1 MIALL
6 TIALTLVAPPYFVR
20 LVEQQAT
27 SQDVAALQMKA
38 ESGDAEAQRL
48 LGEAFEEGTGVE
60 KSDQSAV
67 EWYRKAALQGDAIA
81 AADLGVMYW
90 TGRGVPQDR
99 AEAVQWYHRAA
110 KKKNPMALY
119 NLGAASY
126 DGEGAPENVVHA
138 FAWFSLADEAG
149 SAQGNDALKRMELE
163 LKTDKKVEAWAFI
176 GEMYDNGY
184 TLPQDAGEAARWY
197 EKAAVNGDPVAAM
210 HLALLLAGNRLGA
223 PNYPGM
229 LRWCQAAADQ
239 NYAPGLYCV
248 GQFYEAGLA
257 GQKDLGMAAQWYL
270 RAVQL
275 GDAGAAAKLANMYW
289 NGDGVKLDR
298 VTAYMF
304 ALLASSVLDEAKQ
317 DIARFRPAMSAK
329 EVRKAEQKAREFRQK
344 QSVVVMRKSP
354 PQNGAASQGQTQK
367 LNPK

>member
-1 MIALL
+1 MIDLL
-6 TIALTLVAPPYFVR
+6 TIAFALVAHPYLQPVGQR
-20 LVEQQAT
+20 PT
-27 SQDVAALQMKA
+27 SQDVAALQEKA

-48 LGEAFEEGTGVE
+48 LGEAFEEGTGVA
-60 KSDQSAV
+60 KSDETAV
-67 EWYRKAALQGDAIA
+67 EWYRKAALQGDAKA

-110 KKKNPMALY
+110 RKKNAMALY

-149 SAQGNDALKRMELE
+149 SAPGNDAVKRMELE
-163 LKTDKKVEAWAFI
+163 LKTDKKIEAWAFI
-176 GEMYDNGY
+176 GEMYENGY
-184 TLPQDAGEAARWY
+184 TLPQNAVEAARWY
-197 EKAAVNGDPVAAM
+197 EKAADDGEPAAAM
-210 HLALLLAGNRLGA
+210 HLALLLFGNRLGT
-223 PNYPGM
+223 PNYGRA
-229 LRWCQAAADQ
+229 LHWCQVAADE
-239 NYAPGLYCV
+239 NYAPGLYCL
-248 GQFYEAGLA
+248 GQLYETGLA
-257 GQKDLGMAAQWYL
+257 GQKDLSMAEQWYL

-289 NGDGVKLDR
+289 NGNGVKLDH
-298 VTAYMF
+298 VSAYMF
-304 ALLASSVLDEAKQ
+304 ALLASPVLDEAKQ

-344 QSVVVMRKSP
+344 QSVVILRKGP